1 MTWNTGRAFGMQP
14 DDSTEAAWWFETDE
28 TPPVGGQ
35 RFLPASLGDDEEV
48 TDLRANVAPL

>member
-1 MTWNTGRAFGMQP
+1 MAWNMGRAFGKRL